1 MSDKLEINKKYYNW
15 DIKQGDYNPEIDD
28 SYKRYKNR
36 KKLLKRV
43 FVFSIIFIFISSIIV
58 FLSTR

>member
-1 MSDKLEINKKYYNW
+1 MDDKFEINKKYYNW
-15 DIKQGDYNPEIDD
+15 DIKQGDYTPEIDD
-28 SYKRYKNR
+28 SYERYKNR
-36 KKLLKRV
+36 KKLLKRI